1 MTMIKSSA
9 LAFVCVLGG
18 ASLSTALAADL
29 PHKPPM
35 ASQEEAKI
43 VHWRM
48 PEIEKRFMDIPELAT
63 PYISASPIDLGD
75 DIPVSS
81 LRSAGIDKEALVSL
95 ANEVAQ
101 GQHGKYDSMLIAQN
115 GKLLFE
121 SYYKRG
127 RANLSHPQSSATK
140 SYTSLALG
148 RAIQLGYL
156 SLADLDKPVLDFL
169 KDVDRTNLVKGAD
182 KITLRQALTMT
193 TGVRLSEERWEALL
207 SDAARIKGQGEI
219 QAILEDST
227 PVTET
232 AGMFK
237 YGTGPQFIMQ
247 VIEAVVPGTAREF
260 IDKELFGKV
269 GITNYHWRTAPSGL
283 PESGWKVSV
292 TARDMMK
299 LGLLVSDSGKWKGKQ
314 LISSDYLNQATTRQ
328 IMTGDDDIYGGG
340 ERVSNQGYGFFWWG
354 TDIAHNGK
362 KHYAFSA
369 QGGGGMYILLIPD
382 FDLTVVVTAH
392 ERDDITQQLV
402 AERILPIV
410 SKAKQS

>member
-1 MTMIKSSA
+1 
-9 LAFVCVLGG
+9 
-18 ASLSTALAADL
+18 
-29 PHKPPM
+29 
-35 ASQEEAKI
+35 
-43 VHWRM
+43 
-48 PEIEKRFMDIPELAT
+48 
-63 PYISASPIDLGD
+63 
-75 DIPVSS
+75 
-81 LRSAGIDKEALVSL
+81 
-95 ANEVAQ
+95 
-101 GQHGKYDSMLIAQN
+101 MLIAQN

-156 SLADLDKPVLDFL
+156 SLADLDKPVIDFL
-169 KDVDRTNLVKGAD
+169 NDVDRTNLVKGAD

-193 TGVRLSEERWEALL
+193 TGVRLSEEGWEALQ
-207 SDAARIKGQGEI
+207 SDAARIRGQGEI
-219 QAILEDST
+219 QAILEDSA
-227 PVTET
+227 PVTEM
-232 AGMFK
+232 AGTFK

-299 LGLLVSDSGKWKGKQ
+299 LGLLVSDNGKWKGKQ

-354 TDIAHNGK
+354 TDMAHNGK

-410 SKAKQS
+410 TAAKQS

>member
-1 MTMIKSSA
+1 
-9 LAFVCVLGG
+9 
-18 ASLSTALAADL
+18 
-29 PHKPPM
+29 M
-35 ASQEEAKI
+35 AG
-43 VHWRM
+43 
-48 PEIEKRFMDIPELAT
+48 T
-63 PYISASPIDLGD
+63 
-75 DIPVSS
+75 
-81 LRSAGIDKEALVSL
+81 
-95 ANEVAQ
+95 
-101 GQHGKYDSMLIAQN
+101 
-115 GKLLFE
+115 
-121 SYYKRG
+121 
-127 RANLSHPQSSATK
+127 
-140 SYTSLALG
+140 
-148 RAIQLGYL
+148 
-156 SLADLDKPVLDFL
+156 
-169 KDVDRTNLVKGAD
+169 
-182 KITLRQALTMT
+182 
-193 TGVRLSEERWEALL
+193 
-207 SDAARIKGQGEI
+207 
-219 QAILEDST
+219 
-227 PVTET
+227 
-232 AGMFK
+232 FK

-299 LGLLVSDSGKWKGKQ
+299 LGLLVSDNGKWKGKQ
-314 LISSDYLNQATTRQ
+314 LISSDFLAQATTRQ

-354 TDIAHNGK
+354 TDMAHNGK

-410 SKAKQS
+410 TAAKQS